1 MSDFDISIG
10 AEPEEKN
17 IRVSYHLLADS
28 EYARLEA
35 YVNAVNAVRRG
46 KGAKEIDY
54 KYVLP
59 KIIMR
64 GVDTEMSEL
73 PDYLMNKVKKTRKRR
88 NGDAQSSEEEVH
100 PMAQAAE

>member
-1 MSDFDISIG
+1 MSDFDVSIG
-10 AEPEEKN
+10 AEPEEKR
-17 IRVSYHLLADS
+17 IKVSGHLLES
-28 EYARLEA
+28 EYNRLQA
-35 YVNAVNAVRRG
+35 YVAAINAIRRS
-46 KGAKEIDY
+46 KGAKDIDY
-54 KYVLP
+54 KYVFDKL
-59 KIIMR
+59 IMR